1 MQVIKNFQPKKREV
15 LSALPAGGYV
25 AKIKGARVDDYS
37 WGSVLVVAF
46 DIAEGDYA
54 GYFDKKYKSSTFE
67 GKKWQGTMRL
77 IVPDESSKYY
87 TSNLSALEG
96 FIWSVEN
103 SNNGYAWNWNESSLV
118 GKMVGIIFREKE
130 YDFDGRTGWTTECT
144 FTTDVSSI
152 RNGDFKIP
160 KPKALNGATKTAAA
174 NSVDILTE
182 YEEISTDTVPF

>member
-15 LSALPAGGYV
+15 FSVLPAGGYV
-25 AKIKGARVDDYS
+25 AKIKGVRVDGYN

-54 GYFDKKYKSSTFE
+54 GYFDKKYKSSTKE

-77 IVPDESSKYY
+77 IVPDESSEYY
-87 TSNLSALEG
+87 TNNLSALEG

-118 GKMVGIIFREKE
+118 GKMVGVIFREKE
-130 YDFDGRTGWTTECT
+130 YEIEGRTGWTTECA
-144 FTTDVSSI
+144 FTTDISSI

-160 KPKALNGATKTAAA
+160 KPKALNRAAKTSS
-174 NSVDILTE
+174 NSNIVITD
-182 YEEISTDTVPF
+182 YEEILADDGVPF